1 MSNGKNSRDQA
12 QTMKK
17 VNIVDHKF
25 NNENWLLGKCLMVML
40 LPQDIVHLLGLT
52 TCKTVSCTCQ

>member
-17 VNIVDHKF
+17 VNIVDHKL
-25 NNENWLLGKCLMVML
+25 NNENWLFGKCLMVML
-40 LPQDIVHLLGLT
+40 LP
-52 TCKTVSCTCQ
+52 